1 MMDVF
6 TLILCVFWSIAGL
19 WLIVGELPGM
29 VKHRIPMIFGIE
41 NRWGKMLVGVGLLG
55 VVGKQIHTW
64 YIDPNS
70 SWEILLAPM
79 RLYYSGFSWF

>member
-1 MMDVF
+1 MDVF

-19 WLIVGELPGM
+19 WLVLGELPIM
-29 VKHRIPMIFGIE
+29 AKHRIPEIFGIK
-41 NRWGKMLVGVGLLG
+41 NRLGKVLFGAVLLAI
-55 VVGKQIHTW
+55 VGKQIQTW